1 MKALWAILCES
12 SVVDQETN
20 RISLL
25 NILEGIR
32 VPEPLDPIAEE
43 SSLPAAP
50 LNCDLF
56 ILFARSDPEAGEG
69 GKGRIRMQFPA
80 DTPVARLPGPAPEF
94 DVDLT
99 AAQQHRVRLRFPVL
113 PYYKQGTYHFIIEA
127 ADAAGG
133 WQQLFEIPLEVSY
146 LV

>member
-1 MKALWAILCES
+1 MKVLWAVLCES

-32 VPEPLDPIAEE
+32 VPEPLDAIAEE

-50 LNCDLF
+50 VNCDLF
-56 ILFARSDPEAGEG
+56 ILFARSDPEAGEQ
-69 GKGRIRMQFPA
+69 GKGRIRMLFPA
-80 DTPVARLPGPAPEF
+80 DTPGAKLPDPAPEF
-94 DVDLT
+94 AVDLT
-99 AAQQHRVRLRFPVL
+99 AAQQHRVRLRFPVV
-113 PYYKQGTYHFIIEA
+113 PYYKQGTYHFSIEA
-127 ADAAGG
+127 ADAADG
-133 WQQLFEIPLEVSY
+133 WQPLFEIPLEVSY